1 MIKRLTQF
9 ATLFLIAVSTPTLAI
24 AQSNY
29 VMPRAVKLDPIVRR
43 TFSSF
48 YVRSFPGGPIQRLYT
63 DGFYPIGWSRDG
75 KFAYYSEPVDEEC
88 GCYFAELAIVDL
100 RTDKVLWEFKNKP
113 QDRADASGAPLPD
126 DMRKLWKRNEKMF
139 VEKLRQHGIV
149 QPVVVRPV
157 STDRYEIIAGERR
170 WRAAQLAGLVE
181 IPVIVRDVDDK
192 TALEIAI
199 VENVQRADLNPLE
212 EALGY
217 EQLIAEHGYT
227 QNDLGEIIGKSRS
240 HVANS
245 LRLLKLPDQ
254 VRDMLAAGSL
264 SAGHARALVST
275 SDPATLARTIVSKG
289 MSVRDAERLAQN
301 DIKAQNDPR
310 PAGTRKD
317 EKDSD
322 TLALERTLSDALGL
336 DVAINHR
343 GNGGQVKISYKTLEQ
358 LEEICRLLE
367 RR

>member
-1 MIKRLTQF
+1 MNDDLSKRRLGRGL
-9 ATLFLIAVSTPTLAI
+9 AALIGEMDQPT
-24 AQSNY
+24 
-29 VMPRAVKLDPIVRR
+29 
-43 TFSSF
+43 
-48 YVRSFPGGPIQRLYT
+48 
-63 DGFYPIGWSRDG
+63 
-75 KFAYYSEPVDEEC
+75 PVDAGRPSVNPDRLVPIEFISRNPKNPRR
-88 GCYFAELAIVDL
+88 YFDETELHDL
-100 RTDKVLWEFKNKP
+100 
-113 QDRADASGAPLPD
+113 ASSI
-126 DMRKLWKRNEKMF
+126 
-139 VEKLRQHGIV
+139 RQHGIV
-149 QPVVVRPV
+149 QPVVVRTV
-157 STDRYEIIAGERR
+157 SIDRYEIIAGERR

-245 LRLLKLPDQ
+245 LRLLKLPEP
-254 VRDMLAAGSL
+254 VRDMLAGGSL

-275 SDPATLARTIVSKG
+275 SDPAALARTIVSKG

-310 PAGTRKD
+310 PASARKD

-322 TLALERTLSDALGL
+322 TLALERTLSDTLGL
-336 DVAINHR
+336 DVTINHR
-343 GNGGQVKISYKTLEQ
+343 GSGGQVKISYKTLEQ

>member
-1 MIKRLTQF
+1 MSDDLSKRRLGRGL
-9 ATLFLIAVSTPTLAI
+9 AALIGEMD
-24 AQSNY
+24 QSAPVEPGKSSVNPDRLIPIEFISRN
-29 VMPRAVKLDPIVRR
+29 PRNPRR
-43 TFSSF
+43 YF
-48 YVRSFPGGPIQRLYT
+48 
-63 DGFYPIGWSRDG
+63 
-75 KFAYYSEPVDEEC
+75 DE
-88 GCYFAELAIVDL
+88 AELHDL
-100 RTDKVLWEFKNKP
+100 
-113 QDRADASGAPLPD
+113 ASSI
-126 DMRKLWKRNEKMF
+126 
-139 VEKLRQHGIV
+139 RQHGIV
-149 QPVVVRPV
+149 QPVVVRTV
-157 STDRYEIIAGERR
+157 GGDHFEIIAGERR
-170 WRAAQLAGLVE
+170 WRAAQLAGLIE

-245 LRLLKLPDQ
+245 LRLLKLPDP
-254 VRDMLAAGSL
+254 VRDMLAGGSL

-275 SDPATLARTIVSKG
+275 SDPTALARTILSKG

-310 PAGTRKD
+310 PAVRKD

-322 TLALERTLSDALGL
+322 TLALERTLSDTLGL
-336 DVAINHR
+336 DVAINHK

>member
-1 MIKRLTQF
+1 MNDDLSKRRLGRGL
-9 ATLFLIAVSTPTLAI
+9 AALIGEMDQPT
-24 AQSNY
+24 
-29 VMPRAVKLDPIVRR
+29 
-43 TFSSF
+43 
-48 YVRSFPGGPIQRLYT
+48 
-63 DGFYPIGWSRDG
+63 
-75 KFAYYSEPVDEEC
+75 PVDVGRPPVNPDRMVPIEFIARNPRNPRR
-88 GCYFAELAIVDL
+88 YFDETELHDL
-100 RTDKVLWEFKNKP
+100 
-113 QDRADASGAPLPD
+113 ASSI
-126 DMRKLWKRNEKMF
+126 
-139 VEKLRQHGIV
+139 RQHGIV

-343 GNGGQVKISYKTLEQ
+343 GNGGQVQISYKTLEQ